1 MGWGNA
7 GRGTV
12 RGVSSA
18 CASQA
23 VPGAA
28 AALAAAS
35 GLFSS
40 LEMRAKIKP
49 VVLLRLNLKHNL
61 VPW

>member
-1 MGWGNA
+1 M
-7 GRGTV
+7 
-12 RGVSSA
+12 SSA